1 MDSNSNREKLAS
13 RIGFIFLSAGC
24 AIGLGNVWRFPYI
37 AGQNGGGAFVALYL
51 VALALIGV
59 PILLMEFTAGRGA
72 QRSIARLHETLTPHK
87 RAWRLHGLAGFI
99 GNLLLMMFYTTVTGW
114 MLIYFVRMVRGTF
127 VGLTPEGVGLALGS
141 MFGDPI
147 TMSIA
152 MIVVTIAASVVCA
165 IGLQKGVER
174 VTKWLMLCLLILIVV
189 LAINSVYLDA
199 RNTGLKGLSFYL
211 IPDFARMKSVGIIKV
226 ITEAMN
232 HAFFTLSI
240 GIGAMS
246 IFGSY
251 IGRDRTLLG
260 ETLHVCILDTIVAVS
275 AGIIIIPACFAY
287 GVHPDQGPGLIFTT
301 LPNVFNDMPLGRL
314 WGSLFFVFMTCAA
327 LTTVIAVFENII
339 ACLIDY
345 FNFAR
350 PTAAILTGGGLLLLG
365 LPCIFGFNI
374 WSGFHPLGG
383 SSGIL
388 DLEDFLVSNLFLPL
402 GGIGFCIYCCHRFG
416 WGWKNF
422 IAEANAGRGPK
433 FPNALRFYCSYILP
447 IFVFVIFVLG
457 LIDKFKAS

>member
-1 MDSNSNREKLAS
+1 MNSDSNREKLAS

-51 VALALIGV
+51 VALALIGL
-59 PILLMEFTAGRGA
+59 PALLMEFTAGRGA
-72 QRSIARLHETLTPHK
+72 QRSIARLHETLTPTK
-87 RAWRLHGLAGFI
+87 KAWRIHGVVGFI

-114 MLIYFVRMVRGTF
+114 MLIYFVRMCRGTF
-127 VGLTPEGVGLALGS
+127 TGLTPEGVGTAFGS
-141 MFGDPI
+141 MLGDPL
-147 TMSIA
+147 TMGVA
-152 MIVVTIAASVVCA
+152 MAIVTIASTIICA

-174 VTKWLMLCLLILIVV
+174 VTKWLMLCLLVLIVI
-189 LAINSVYLDA
+189 LAINSIYLDA
-199 RNTGLKGLSFYL
+199 HNTGLKGLSFYL
-211 IPDFARMKSVGIIKV
+211 VPDFARMKSVGIIKV

-260 ETLHVCILDTIVAVS
+260 ETLHVCVLDTLVAIS
-275 AGIIIIPACFAY
+275 AGLIIIPACFAY

-314 WGSLFFVFMTCAA
+314 WGSLFFVFMSCAA

-345 FNFAR
+345 FNWSR
-350 PTAAILTGGGLLLLG
+350 RTAAIFTGTLLYFLA
-365 LPCIFGFNI
+365 LPCIFGFNA
-374 WSGFHPLGG
+374 WSAFHPLGG
-383 SSGIL
+383 TSCVL
-388 DLEDFLVSNLFLPL
+388 DLEDFLVSNLILPL
-402 GGIGFCIYCCHRFG
+402 GGIAFALYCSHRFG

-422 IAEANAGRGPK
+422 LAEANAGRGPK
-433 FPNALRFYCSYILP
+433 FPNAFRIYCAYILP
-447 IFVFVIFVLG
+447 TFVAFIFILG
-457 LIDKFKAS
+457 LIDKFK